1 MATSIGNIQ
10 SLVILPI
17 NIARILKIYFKFYRS
32 ENPYMKNREF
42 YKLLKINK
50 SNSGF
55 TLTELLVGLFMS
67 IFVIGALGLGLMTV
81 LATSQSENS
90 KVKARTE
97 NSRALDF
104 VSDEVRRARTIET
117 DATNAPRFTISSPTV
132 VLALDIPEIS
142 DSATFDSDT
151 NATTK
156 NERIIYYLKSNSGTN
171 WKGPQVLYRWGP
183 PLDANGKYTSGGWT
197 AQALID
203 GINNTTV
210 SLACATGTVTPAN
223 PTGFYACITGTNT
236 AQLFLTGQTKTASGR
251 YDDTQTNDSQ
261 VVARARETLAYKTD
275 KNDSITWSVEGL
287 GGEFGCK
294 VGSNPWDM
302 RTDFGNDS
310 AQPDNTTKWIK
321 NRDGSKQPQPIEID
335 STKPL
340 TITSSAVGATGCAND
355 DRGNP
360 DTTGDEALSTYR
372 NKISHTINFGNPITF
387 NGDQDGGT
395 YNEPKVKTLDEAVQ
409 FLKKGYSIPTTYG
422 GYDADGNGTITI
434 PYDADGN
441 GTITVAEGF
450 GSQDQPSLGRFLY
463 SKGLAI
469 PVTPAD
475 ISNSTTEFK
484 IPTASELE
492 TFLASTEASS
502 LSSAERSKFKL
513 LGDDQRIIAIEVG
526 QIYSDKKND
535 LSAITGNKNP
545 GFDLQDN
552 IFVVTSDVFK
562 KKFNSNCFPSGC
574 PSTNTNTDTNNT
586 GTGANTEY

>member
-1 MATSIGNIQ
+1 
-10 SLVILPI
+10 
-17 NIARILKIYFKFYRS
+17 
-32 ENPYMKNREF
+32 MKNKEF
-42 YKLLKINK
+42 YKLLKK
-50 SNSGF
+50 SQSNSGF
-55 TLTELLVGLFMS
+55 TLTELLVGLIMS
-67 IFVIGALGLGLMTV
+67 IFVIGALGFGLMTV
-81 LATSQSENS
+81 LTTSQRENS
-90 KVKARTE
+90 KVTARTE

-104 VSDEVRRARTIET
+104 ISDEVRRARTIET
-117 DATNAPRFTISSPTV
+117 NATNAPRFTISGATV
-132 VLALDIPEIS
+132 VLALDIPLVNDDVTLGT
-142 DSATFDSDT
+142 DS
-151 NATTK
+151 NATVK
-156 NERIIYYLKSNSGTN
+156 DERVVYYLKSNSGTN

-183 PLDANGKYTSGGWT
+183 PLNANGEYSPKTGGTTNHWT
-197 AQALID
+197 EQALID

-210 SLACATGTVTPAN
+210 SSPCATGTVTPAN

-287 GGEFGCK
+287 GGEFGCS
-294 VGSNPWDM
+294 GSRTWDM

-310 AQPDNTTKWIK
+310 TRPDNTTKWIK

-340 TITSSAVGATGCAND
+340 TITSSAVGATGCDND

-360 DTTGDEALSTYR
+360 GIDNQNEALSTYTQ
-372 NKISHTINFGNPITF
+372 KISHTINFGNPITF

-395 YNEPKVKTLDEAVQ
+395 YNQPKVRTPDEAVQ
-409 FLKKGYSIPTTYG
+409 FLKKGYSIPTIYG
-422 GYDADGNGTITI
+422 GYDANGDGDFNDPG
-434 PYDADGN
+434 
-441 GTITVAEGF
+441 
-450 GSQDQPSLGRFLY
+450 DQPSLGKFLY

-469 PVTPAD
+469 IDPAN
-475 ISNSTTEFK
+475 ITTGTNTEILNNPSTKFL
-484 IPTASELE
+484 IPTYEQ
-492 TFLASTEASS
+492 LAASS
-502 LSSAERSKFKL
+502 LTTTQKSAFKL

-535 LSAITGNKNP
+535 GTAITGNKNP

-586 GTGANTEY
+586 GTGANTGN